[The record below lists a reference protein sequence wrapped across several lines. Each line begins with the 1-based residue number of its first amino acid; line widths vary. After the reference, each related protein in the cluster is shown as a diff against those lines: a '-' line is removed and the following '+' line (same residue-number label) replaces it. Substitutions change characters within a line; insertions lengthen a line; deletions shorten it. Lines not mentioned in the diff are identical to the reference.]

1 MGTGKPVVEQ
11 QPVPDDAL
19 LRTYR
24 GGNRPELWGRY
35 GDCFTIEVDRAVT
48 LTQWVFA
55 FYTSP
60 LFRIERFILRVL
72 AKAPSNDLQAEDVA
86 SGRRETFAIWVVGA
100 RTKDQLL
107 MCDRYG
113 KTRTWFRSVP
123 QASGGTMLQFGSA
136 VAARTRPD
144 GATGMSGGFK
154 LLLEAHKI
162 YSRALIGAAMKR
174 AMARTLTPTCP
185 RSP

>member
-72 AKAPSNDLQAEDVA
+72 AKAPSNDQQAEDVA
-86 SGRRETFAIWVVGA
+86 TGRRETFAIWVVGA
-100 RTKDQLL
+100 RTEDQLL

-113 KTRTWFRSVP
+113 KTRTWFRIVP
-123 QASGGTMLQFGSA
+123 QAWGGTMLQFGSA
-136 VAARTRPD
+136 VAARPGP

-154 LLLEAHKI
+154 LLLEAHKM
-162 YSRALIGAAMKR
+162 YSRLLIGAGRKR
-174 AMARTLTPTCP
+174 AMARTAPTCP